1 LNLPRVTSYGITY
14 LQLEEKM
21 AKASKAP
28 KRKLGLI
35 LINSG
40 AGTVK
45 SLGVEKVR
53 DVVEA
58 AIAEHKLPFKLKI
71 IEGDAINAT
80 LTQAIKDGA
89 SAIAVGGGDGTVSS
103 IAQRLAGTSIPL
115 AVLPLGT
122 MNLFARAA
130 GMPDTLEEALK
141 ALKHTEVCDIDLGS
155 VNERTFLRQISFG
168 LQPKIVRMREKLGYR
183 SRLTKMLSGLRA
195 SIGAL
200 ADPSRLRIL
209 ASVDGKPRAFK
220 CPALVVTNNLYGKG
234 HTPFQDRLDEGVL
247 GLYVVKTV
255 ALIPALSIV
264 KDMASGNWQ
273 DSPHV
278 DTDRAKAIEIRK
290 FSSRFQRRAMAT
302 VSVDGELETYNLPI
316 RIEIRPKVL
325 KLLKPM
331 TAS

>member
-1 LNLPRVTSYGITY
+1 
-14 LQLEEKM
+14 M
-21 AKASKAP
+21 ARISKAQ
-28 KRKLGLI
+28 KKKLGLI
-35 LINSG
+35 LINSS

-53 DVVEA
+53 DIVDA
-58 AIAEHKLPFKLKI
+58 AISEHRLPFKLKI
-71 IEGDAINAT
+71 VEGEEIDAAV
-80 LTQAIKDGA
+80 TQAIKDGA
-89 SAIAVGGGDGTVSS
+89 FAIAVGGGDGTASS

-141 ALKHTEVCDIDLGS
+141 SLEHTQVFDIDLGS
-155 VNERTFLRQISFG
+155 VNGRTFLRQISFG

-195 SIGAL
+195 LIGAM

-209 ASVDGKPRAFK
+209 ASVDGTPRAFK

-234 HTPFQDRLDEGVL
+234 HVPFQDRLDEGVL

-273 DSPHV
+273 DSPYV
-278 DTDRAKAIEIRK
+278 DTDRAKVIEIRK
-290 FSSRFQRRAMAT
+290 FSSRFQRRSMAT
-302 VSVDGELETYNLPI
+302 ISVDGELETYDLPI
-316 RIEIRPKVL
+316 KIEIRPKVL
-325 KLLKPM
+325 KLLKPA
-331 TAS
+331 TATKPM

>member
-1 LNLPRVTSYGITY
+1 
-14 LQLEEKM
+14 M
-21 AKASKAP
+21 AKKPRALNA
-28 KRKLGLI
+28 KRGLI

-45 SLGVEKVR
+45 SLGTEKVR
-53 DVVEA
+53 DSVEA
-58 AIAEHKLPFKLKI
+58 AIAKYKLPFKLKI
-71 IEGDAINAT
+71 VEGDEIVAAV
-80 LTQAIKDGA
+80 TQAIKDGA

-103 IAQRLAGTSIPL
+103 VAQKLAGTPIPL

-122 MNLFARAA
+122 MNLFAKAA

-141 ALKHTEVCDIDLGS
+141 SLKHMEVFDIDLGS
-155 VNERTFLRQISFG
+155 VNGRTFLRQISFG

-183 SRLTKMLSGLRA
+183 SRFTKMLSGLRA
-195 SIGAL
+195 LIGAL

-209 ASVDGKPRAFK
+209 ASVDGTPRAFK

-234 HTPFQDRLDEGVL
+234 HVAFQDRLDEGVL
-247 GLYVVKTV
+247 GLYVVKTL

-278 DTDRAKAIEIRK
+278 DTDRAKVIEIRK
-290 FSSRFQRRAMAT
+290 FTSRFQRRSMAT
-302 VSVDGELETYNLPI
+302 ISVDGELETYDLPI
-316 RIEIRPKVL
+316 KIEIRPKVL
-325 KLLKPM
+325 KLLKPVP
-331 TAS
+331 ASKPM